1 MAKKKKIKGK
11 KLKRIPPVFDDT
23 QPKVT
28 KTLTL
33 RPSIGNIITHYNIGK
48 DTLIDFL
55 SNAGYKDYKD
65 LKLNSSLDDYI
76 LPLIQNQFQNDK
88 NTIEKVK
95 GKKILNFIQPKTN
108 IKITDKIEVVA
119 KSDPTFKHK
128 LLHLT
133 SNLFDKPKTITKY
146 KDFQPINSFFT
157 DTEAINLCNKM
168 SSSLTRNLCNQ
179 INKTK
184 SNSPLLRYQI
194 HSIANKA
201 LKIFGGNMLTFIYGL
216 RTLKFKNNTALEIKT
231 YDKVIPDFPIISFKS
246 TNVSFKIAFFIKRNR
261 QGNQLNSDIRLF
273 SGKSFQQIGSI
284 DEQGYVMT
292 KLEKFKPQLTMFY
305 EATEKSN
312 FEIYSGVETGKCDL
326 CPHTLT
332 HPTSLRIGI
341 GPICARNHGIDRTLY
356 RYD

>member
-1 MAKKKKIKGK
+1 MAKKKKNKSK
-11 KLKRIPPVFDDT
+11 KLKKFPAVFDDT
-23 QPKVT
+23 QQPKLT

-48 DTLIDFL
+48 DTLFGFL
-55 SNAGYKDYKD
+55 HQINYKGYKD
-65 LKLNSSLDDYI
+65 LNLNSSLDDYV
-76 LPLIQNQFQNDK
+76 LPLIQNQFQSDK

-95 GKKILNFIQPKTN
+95 GKTILNFTHSKVN
-108 IKITDKIEVVA
+108 DKAEVVA
-119 KSDPTFKHK
+119 KSAPTFKHK

-133 SNLFDKPKTITKY
+133 NNLFDKPKTIVKY
-146 KDFQPINSFFT
+146 KNFQPINSFFT
-157 DTEAINLCNKM
+157 DTEAINLCSKM
-168 SSSLTRNLCNQ
+168 SSSFTRNLCNQ
-179 INKTK
+179 INNPK
-184 SNSPLLRYQI
+184 SNSLLLLYQI
-194 HSIANKA
+194 HTIANKA
-201 LKIFGGNMLTFIYGL
+201 LKIFGGNMLTFIYSL
-216 RTLKFKNNTALEIKT
+216 RNLKFKNKTALEIKT

-261 QGNQLNSDIRLF
+261 HSNQLNSDIRLF
-273 SGKSFQQIGSI
+273 SGKSFQQIGFI

-305 EATEKSN
+305 EATEQSK

-356 RYD
+356 RYV